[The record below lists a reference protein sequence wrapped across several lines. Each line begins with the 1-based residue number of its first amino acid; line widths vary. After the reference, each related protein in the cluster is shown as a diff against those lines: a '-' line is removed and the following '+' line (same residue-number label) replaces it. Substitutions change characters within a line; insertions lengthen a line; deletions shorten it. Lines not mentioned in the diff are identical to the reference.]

1 MAEIKFKDV
10 ITLPNI
16 LKIHVKKQVIP
27 EYITSN
33 LKHPLFQW
41 QEEALKYFLAYC
53 ENKSDVDN
61 NPYTHLMFNLATGAG
76 KTLLMASSILYYYKQ
91 GYRNF
96 LFFVNQN
103 NIVDKTE
110 QNLANKYHP
119 KYLFSQDIIINNK
132 RIEIRNVDNF
142 SDGQDGIIEIKFTN
156 IAKFHGDIYKEKENI
171 NTLDDLHKKNIVML
185 ADEAHHFN
193 ADTKKVQKYVD
204 ENELIPENMENC
216 KDKDKV
222 EGKCWEKTITNLVLQ
237 KKDKY
242 FNKTNTEN
250 KNVLLEFTATI
261 PNNENV
267 VKKYKDKTIFCFEL
281 KDFLAK
287 GYTKQINLLSSQS
300 DKKNRILIALLFNW
314 YRHKIALKNNIPN
327 FKSVILFRSKLIEE
341 SKEDFEFFKNLIDK
355 LTKEDIENL
364 KQEANINKSDNKL
377 IHEQASDRFTQI
389 WNYIAKENIELQEV
403 VNFIKDSFQD
413 RNLIITNSE
422 EKGAKSKDRG
432 GEKTTEEQES
442 LLNNLEQK
450 DNPIRAIFTV
460 DRLTE
465 GWDVLNLFDI
475 VRLYQGQNAGGS
487 DKKTPQTTIKEKQL
501 IGRGVRYYPFQYQDK
516 ENNKRKFDDE
526 LNNELRVLEELF
538 YHTYDEE
545 SRYISHLKAELQ
557 KDGYIDDG
565 KEIVEFDLKED
576 FKKTDFYKNVKIL
589 QNEKIDNPDK
599 KKNTIES
606 IKKEEYFAYNLAQSN
621 LKQTSIHDKN
631 DNAIP
636 SSNETNNKIQLKK
649 LIDRHILRKAIF
661 KTGNLGFNNLLNEF
675 EIKSIEDLLE
685 DKFLGDFQ
693 INLKLDKKID
703 EISGKEKLDIA
714 TGFVDWFDK
723 KTKEYSHPYRGTKE
737 FKAFSFKEIFS
748 EPKKKMVAKNSAKTR
763 NDNWYIMNQS
773 VLNEDEE
780 ACLNDITTN
789 LINTIKDKK
798 EIYLLRNE
806 EVYKMYN
813 FDDGQGFQPDFMI
826 FIKGKESVYYQ
837 ILVEVKGG
845 QFKDADG
852 GFDKSKEGR
861 KQDFLLKLEKLNDGR
876 SFSVENKYYKLIG
889 LPFYNESRKN
899 DFLNKIKIINE
910 IVES

>member
-1 MAEIKFKDV
+1 MVEIKFKDV
-10 ITLPNI
+10 ITLPNT
-16 LKIHVKKQVIP
+16 LKIPAKTQAIP

-33 LKHPLFQW
+33 LKHNLFEW
-41 QEEALKYFLAYC
+41 QEEALKHFLAYC
-53 ENKSDVDN
+53 ENKSDIDG

-76 KTLLMASSILYYYKQ
+76 KTLLMAAAILYYYKQ

-119 KYLFSQDIIINNK
+119 KYLFSQDIVIDSK

-142 SDGQDGIIEIKFTN
+142 SDGQHGIIEIKFCSIN
-156 IAKFHGDIYKEKENI
+156 KFYNDIHLEKENI
-171 NTLDDLHKKNIVML
+171 NTLEDLHKKNIVML
-185 ADEAHHFN
+185 ADEAHHLN
-193 ADTKKVQKYVD
+193 AKTKKHSQAD
-204 ENELIPENMENC
+204 LIPEELKYNAGE
-216 KDKDKV
+216 DKI
-222 EGKCWEKTITNLVLQ
+222 EALGWEHTVIDLVL
-237 KKDKY
+237 KK
-242 FNKTNTEN
+242 NNQRIEN

-261 PNNENV
+261 PNNPNIVE
-267 VKKYKDKTIFCFEL
+267 KYKDKTIFCFDL

-300 DKKNRILIALLFNW
+300 DMKNRILIALLFNW

-341 SKEDFEFFKNLIDK
+341 SQQDFEFFQDLIKNLS
-355 LTKEDIENL
+355 KEDIKKL
-364 KQEANINKSDNKL
+364 KEETVISKSNSKL
-377 IHEQASDRFTQI
+377 IHEQANDRFHQI
-389 WNYIAKENIELQEV
+389 WQCIEQEKIELQEV
-403 VNFIKDSFQD
+403 VNFIKSNFQE
-413 RNLIITNSE
+413 RNLIITNS
-422 EKGAKSKDRG
+422 KNGTKTK
-432 GEKTTEEQES
+432 EKTTEEQEV
-442 LLNNLEQK
+442 LLNNLEDK
-450 DNPIRAIFTV
+450 NNPIRAIFTV

-501 IGRGVRYYPFQYQDK
+501 IGRGVRYYPFQYQEREK
-516 ENNKRKFDDE
+516 NKRKFDKD
-526 LNNELRVLEELF
+526 LNNELRILEELF
-538 YHTYDEE
+538 YHTHDEE

-557 KDGYIDDG
+557 KDGYTDDG
-565 KEIVEFDLKED
+565 KEIVEFDIKED
-576 FKKTDFYKNVKIL
+576 FKNTHFYKNVKIL

-599 KKNTIES
+599 KKNTIAS
-606 IKKEEYFAYNLAQSN
+606 IKKESFTYNLAQSN

-631 DNAIP
+631 DNVIL
-636 SSNETNNKIQLKK
+636 SSNKTNNKIQLKK

-661 KTGNLGFNNLLNEF
+661 KKSHLGFNNLLNEF
-675 EIKSIEDLLE
+675 EIQSVEDLLE
-685 DKFLGDFQ
+685 DKFLGDFEF
-693 INLKLDKKID
+693 NFTSDKKI
-703 EISGKEKLDIA
+703 EELMGEEKLNIA
-714 TGFVDWFDK
+714 TAFLDWFNK
-723 KTKEYSHPYRGTKE
+723 KIKEYSHLYIGTQE

-773 VLNEDEE
+773 VLNSDEE

-813 FDDGQGFQPDFMI
+813 FEDGQGFQPDFMI
-826 FIKGKESVYYQ
+826 FIKGIESRYYQ
-837 ILVEVKGG
+837 ILVEAKGG
-845 QFKDADG
+845 QFKDRDG
-852 GFDKSKEGR
+852 GFDNSKEGW
-861 KQDFLLKLEKLNDGR
+861 KQDLLLELENLNDGGG
-876 SFSVENKYYKLIG
+876 FSVENKYYKLIG
-889 LPFYNESRKN
+889 LPFYNESSKN
-899 DFLNKIKIINE
+899 DFLNKIINE
-910 IVES
+910 VVES

>member
-10 ITLPNI
+10 INLPNT
-16 LKIHVKKQVIP
+16 LKIPAKKQEIP
-27 EYITSN
+27 EYVTSN
-33 LKHPLFQW
+33 LKHNLFEW
-41 QEEALKYFLAYC
+41 QEEALKNFLAYC
-53 ENKSDVDN
+53 ENKSDIDN

-76 KTLLMASSILYYYKQ
+76 KTLLMAAAILYYYRQ

-119 KYLFSQDIIINNK
+119 KYLFSQDIVIDSK
-132 RIEIRNVDNF
+132 RIEIRNVDSF
-142 SDGQDGIIEIKFTN
+142 SDGQDGIIEIKFIN
-156 IAKFHGDIYKEKENI
+156 IATFHGDIYKEKENI
-171 NTLDDLHKKNIVML
+171 NTLEDLHKKNIVML
-185 ADEAHHFN
+185 ADEAHHLN
-193 ADTKKVQKYVD
+193 ANTKKVEQYYK
-204 ENELIPENMENC
+204 ENELIPEDLENC
-216 KDKDKV
+216 NNKDKI
-222 EGKCWEKTITNLVLQ
+222 EGKCWEKTITELVLQ
-237 KKDKY
+237 KKD
-242 FNKTNTEN
+242 TNGNNTRIEN

-261 PNNENV
+261 PNNPNIVE
-267 VKKYKDKTIFCFEL
+267 KYKDKTIFCFDL
-281 KDFLAK
+281 KDFLEK

-341 SKEDFEFFKNLIDK
+341 SKQDFEFFQDLIKNLS
-355 LTKEDIENL
+355 KEDIKKL
-364 KQEANINKSDNKL
+364 KEETGISKSNSKL
-377 IHEQASDRFTQI
+377 IHEQANDRFHQI
-389 WNYIAKENIELQEV
+389 WQCIEQEKIELQEV
-403 VNFIKDSFQD
+403 VNFIKSNFQE
-413 RNLIITNSE
+413 RNLIITNSKE
-422 EKGAKSKDRG
+422 GTKTK
-432 GEKTTEEQES
+432 EKTTEEQET
-442 LLNNLEQK
+442 LLNNLEDK
-450 DNPIRAIFTV
+450 NNPIRAIFTV

-501 IGRGVRYYPFQYQDK
+501 IGRGVRYYPFQYQ
-516 ENNKRKFDDE
+516 ERERNKRKFDNH
-526 LNNELRVLEELF
+526 LNNELRILEELF
-538 YHTYDEE
+538 YHTHDEE

-557 KDGYIDDG
+557 KDGYTDDG
-565 KEIVEFDLKED
+565 KEIVEFDIKED
-576 FKKTDFYKNVKIL
+576 FKNTPFYKNVKIL

-606 IKKEEYFAYNLAQSN
+606 IKKESFTYNLAQSN

-631 DNAIP
+631 NNVIP

-661 KTGNLGFNNLLNEF
+661 KKSHLGFNNLLNEF
-675 EIKSIEDLLE
+675 EIKGVEDLLKDE
-685 DKFLGDFQ
+685 FIGNFKF
-693 INLKLDKKID
+693 NLKLDKKID
-703 EISGKEKLDIA
+703 EVSGKEKLDIA
-714 TGFVDWFDK
+714 IAFLDWFDK
-723 KTKEYSHPYRGTKE
+723 KIKEYSHPYKGTEE

-748 EPKKKMVAKNSAKTR
+748 EPKKKMVAKNTAKKV

-773 VLNEDEE
+773 VLDSDEE
-780 ACLNDITTN
+780 ACLNDITIN

-813 FDDGQGFQPDFMI
+813 FDDGQGFQPDFII
-826 FIKGKESVYYQ
+826 FIKGNDKKYYQ

-845 QFKDADG
+845 QFKDRDG
-852 GFDKSKEGR
+852 GFDNSKEGW
-861 KQDFLLKLEKLNDGR
+861 KQDLLLELENLNDGR
-876 SFSVENKYYKLIG
+876 EFCFENKNYKLIG

-899 DFLNKIKIINE
+899 DFLNKIINE
-910 IVES
+910 VVEN